1 MIEFD
6 GRIYGTAEKHMWKR
20 AKQIGIVIILIGLT
34 PIFPFIILIWQKI
47 KTIMGFNIWQLP
59 VLYASLYVLLPLI
72 AWVLPKSKKEKNDL
86 ATCKVFTDEEY
97 IVVILGN
104 GNEECKRISD
114 TKCVNDYGEFYELV
128 FPLRAGIS
136 DSFICQKSLLTKGTL
151 EEFEALFEGKIVRV
165 NKQK

>member
-6 GRIYGTAEKHMWKR
+6 GKVYGTADKFRWK
-20 AKQIGIVIILIGLT
+20 KEWQLGILITYISLT
-34 PIFPFIILIWQKI
+34 ILLPFIILIFYGI
-47 KTIMGFNIWQLP
+47 KTTFGVEMWKT
-59 VLYASLYVLLPLI
+59 LPLYCSMYI
-72 AWVLPKSKKEKNDL
+72 IIPLLTMLIKDKKNRESL
-86 ATCKVFTDEEY
+86 AICKVFTDNEY
-97 IVVILGN
+97 IVSISAKG
-104 GNEECKRISD
+104 EEVYKLISD